1 MNEQPGTARWRAIL
15 QRPWRFALVLLASV
29 LLIVGQPLASG
40 VLGERRSF
48 DLFFSVLLGA
58 VALMVF
64 DQREHR
70 RVALVLGIAAFVA
83 VWAGYGLDGWPG
95 RLLGVVGYL
104 LAAGFFAFALYG
116 ILRGVL
122 ARHTSGGALFGAV
135 CGYLLLGIIWSVLYA
150 AVETGYPGSFQVAAT
165 PEGRAASAPDRAT
178 LTYFSFITLA
188 TVGYGDVTPATPLAR
203 TLAWM
208 EAVAGQFYL
217 AVLVAGLVGYK
228 EAQAMTKE

>member
-1 MNEQPGTARWRAIL
+1 MDEQPGRFKPRVPL
-15 QRPWRFALVLLASV
+15 RSPWPFALVLLASV

-40 VLGERRSF
+40 VLGERGSF
-48 DLFFSVLLGA
+48 DFFFSVLIGA

-70 RVALVLGIAAFVA
+70 RVALVVGISAFVA
-83 VWAGYGLDGWPG
+83 VWAGYGIEEWPG

-150 AVETGYPGSFQVAAT
+150 AVETGSPGSFQVAST
-165 PEGRAASAPDRAT
+165 PDGHKVPAPDRAT

-217 AVLVAGLVGYK
+217 AVLVAGLVGFK
-228 EAQAMTKE
+228 VGQAMKR